1 MMAVGSLWS
10 ESFSGTI
17 IGNQIIKNNGYKL
30 TITELTSD
38 RLIIEI
44 AGSNEDGDW
53 SVAKY
58 KRMN

>member
-1 MMAVGSLWS
+1 MKYIYSYFEL
-10 ESFSGTI
+10 TL
-17 IGNQIIKNNGYKL
+17 IKNNGYKL